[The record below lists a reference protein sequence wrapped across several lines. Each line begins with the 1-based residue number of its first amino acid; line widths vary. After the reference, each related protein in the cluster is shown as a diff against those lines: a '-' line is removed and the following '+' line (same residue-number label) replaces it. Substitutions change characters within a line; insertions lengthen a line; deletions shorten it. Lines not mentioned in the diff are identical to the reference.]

1 MSFFLQYHEMAA
13 EAFYLMAIIFNS
25 LGRLDER
32 ENAAAS
38 FKKHVIAL
46 ENPQDEDNLPT
57 HGV

>member
-1 MSFFLQYHEMAA
+1 MAA